1 MRSLSMAGILAAA
14 TVLVSVHAN
23 AAPLTPT
30 IQFEDGPVASIPI
43 TSGSL
48 SFNGLTVNGAPV
60 VGSAKQK
67 VLQLGGSVT
76 GGGLLSALPI
86 MATEYNLTN
95 PSPLARFNAAIT
107 GTLAPLSSISWSVYL
122 NLNNTPFG
130 TGELI
135 GSGTFFDPS
144 KISSLGF
151 FHRGIAVPNSVV
163 GPFSL
168 TEVVQVSDPTGK
180 AVNFNSSATATSVG
194 VPEPASLAVL
204 GVGLLGLGLVMP
216 LRRRAG
222 VAA

>member
-1 MRSLSMAGILAAA
+1 MRAVSFAGVLAAA
-14 TVLVSVHAN
+14 TVTVSVYAN

-43 TSGSL
+43 TTGSI
-48 SFNGLTVNGAPV
+48 SFNGITVTGAPV
-60 VGSAKQK
+60 VGTATKK
-67 VLQLGGSVT
+67 VLQLGGLVT
-76 GGGLLSALPI
+76 GSGLLSALPI
-86 MATEYNLTN
+86 MATEYNLTS
-95 PSPLARFNAAIT
+95 PSPLAQFKAAIS

-122 NLNNTPFG
+122 NLNNAPFG

-135 GSGTFFDPS
+135 GSGTFSDRS

-151 FHRGIAVPNSVV
+151 FHPGTAVPNSVV

-168 TEVVQVSDPTGK
+168 TEVVQVSDPIGK
-180 AVNFNSSATATSVG
+180 GITFNSSATATSVG

-216 LRRRAG
+216 LRRGARA
-222 VAA
+222 AA